1 MPHPQRTESPRP
13 AVPTAAASLNATLRN
28 WKASQLLDDLDRD
41 GIESQARR
49 LIESAADLGISHP
62 QEMAERSTEV
72 LRHVTSLKSLTKFTD
87 HRTSREVNAIRNT
100 LAALLAQIAIHR
112 GQSPL
117 SITGQL
123 PTMMPES
130 GEPGRAAHDDE
141 ILLLRI
147 MALYRLSKSG
157 QAKIP
162 GIAYVLT
169 EAGAFPSETTVV
181 TLDDLNLKGNVVLAV
196 DVPGVGT
203 ADIRA
208 KARTLTIPAWAAK
221 PLRQALSELQSGK
234 RQLLPTEPI
243 AYGGRHQPGGHDA
256 SASASSNAT
265 RLIRQA
271 GLAGRGLTGL
281 SPNRWRALHVLK
293 TEGLTRAQKFAGKPT
308 VDGLLIHLHNPA
320 ILNETKPTE
329 RVRGNKAKLR
339 ATRT

>member
-1 MPHPQRTESPRP
+1 MSHPRRTQSSRP
-13 AVPTAAASLNATLRN
+13 AVPTAPAALNATLKN

-41 GIESQARR
+41 RIESHARQ
-49 LIESAADLGISHP
+49 LIEAASDLGISHP
-62 QEMAERSTEV
+62 QEMPEHSTEV
-72 LRHVTSLKSLTKFTD
+72 LRHVTGLKSLTKFTD
-87 HRTSREVNAIRNT
+87 QRISREANAVRNT

-112 GQSPL
+112 GESPL
-117 SITGQL
+117 SVTGKL
-123 PTMMPES
+123 PTMMPEN

-141 ILLLRI
+141 ILLLRLT
-147 MALYRLSKSG
+147 ALYRLTKSG

-162 GIAYVLT
+162 GIAYVLV

-181 TLDDLNLKGNVVLAV
+181 SLDHIEQQDGVVLSV

-208 KARTLTIPAWAAK
+208 KSRTLIIPDWAAK
-221 PLRQALSELQSGK
+221 PLGQALKELSSGK
-234 RQLLPTEPI
+234 RLILPTEPI
-243 AYGGRHQPGGHDA
+243 AYRGKHEPGGHDA
-256 SASASSNAT
+256 SATASSNAA
-265 RLIRQA
+265 RLIKEA

-308 VDGLLIHLHNPA
+308 MDGLLIHLHNPA